1 MDKGFCIFD
10 MDGTLVD
17 SMGYWRR
24 LGRDYL
30 EQRGVSPTAEQL
42 APIGPMTMLESAAY
56 FMETFHIPG
65 PPAAIV
71 EEMHTVMEDHYRR
84 DIPLKAGVKAY
95 LEGLRDRGVRLCVAT
110 ATAEPLS
117 RACLERLGVDGCF
130 DFLLSCET
138 LGVGKSRPDIYLE
151 AARRLGAAP
160 GEIAV
165 FEDALYAV
173 RTAREAGFY
182 VVGVAEEAYA
192 GDWPQV
198 CALAHE
204 TITDWRNCVL

>member
-1 MDKGFCIFD
+1 M
-10 MDGTLVD
+10 
-17 SMGYWRR
+17 
-24 LGRDYL
+24 
-30 EQRGVSPTAEQL
+30 
-42 APIGPMTMLESAAY
+42 
-56 FMETFHIPG
+56 
-65 PPAAIV
+65 
-71 EEMHTVMEDHYRR
+71 
-84 DIPLKAGVKAY
+84 
-95 LEGLRDRGVRLCVAT
+95 
-110 ATAEPLS
+110 
-117 RACLERLGVDGCF
+117 DGCF